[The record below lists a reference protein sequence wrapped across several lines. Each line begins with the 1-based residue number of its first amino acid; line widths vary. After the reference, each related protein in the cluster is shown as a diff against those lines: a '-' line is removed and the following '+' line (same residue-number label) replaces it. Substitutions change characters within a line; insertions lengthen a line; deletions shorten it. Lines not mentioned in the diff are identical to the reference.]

1 MQDTVT
7 GDYKVGVKMEFRN
20 LKKQYQ
26 TLKSEI
32 DSNMQEVLQNTNFIS
47 GKQVTELEEK
57 LAKYVGVKHCI
68 SCANGTDALS
78 LALMAWE
85 IGPGDAVFVP
95 DFTFFS
101 SGEVVS
107 FEGAEPFFVDVKEDT
122 FNIDP
127 AKLRQAVMKVAGEK
141 KYRPKVIIAVDLFGQ
156 PAEYEEIRKIADEF
170 GMFVLEDG
178 AQGFGGEINGKK
190 ACSFG
195 DISTTSFFP
204 AKPLGCYGDG
214 GAVFTDND
222 EWAALIGSYRI
233 HGKGSY
239 KYDNVRI
246 GMNSRLDTLQAAVLL
261 AKLHAFEQY
270 EVSEVNRVAE
280 KYTEE
285 LAAVVKTPIVLD
297 GYLSS
302 WAQYTIQ
309 LESREQR
316 DGLQN
321 YLKERGIPSM
331 IYYPKAMHSQEAF
344 APFKGEESELS
355 VTTKLCQ
362 KVLALP
368 MHPYMEED
376 EVIQVTTAIKEYIS
390 K

>member
-47 GKQVTELEEK
+47 GRQVTELEEK

-107 FEGAEPFFVDVKEDT
+107 FEGAEPVFVDVKEDT

-170 GMFVLEDG
+170 GLFVLEDG

-355 VTTKLCQ
+355 VTTELCQ

-376 EVIQVTTAIKEYIS
+376 EVIQITTAIKEYIG